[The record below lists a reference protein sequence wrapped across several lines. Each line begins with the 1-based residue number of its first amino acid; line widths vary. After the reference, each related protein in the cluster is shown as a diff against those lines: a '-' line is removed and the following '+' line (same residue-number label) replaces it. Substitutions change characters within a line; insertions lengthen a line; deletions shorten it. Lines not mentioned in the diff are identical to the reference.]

1 MKHISSAI
9 AAGLLVLGS
18 AAVAAAQSAQPS
30 APQARAEHS
39 GKARQRGPGRHGEQA
54 LFRDMKLSDNEKA
67 SLKNIREKYAPQ
79 LKALRPDFKAQGK
92 IAKGDRAALR
102 KRWQEN
108 APKREQAKQLMLA
121 ERSEI
126 RGALTAE
133 NQAKFD
139 ANVQKMQERIAKRG
153 ERAKA
158 HAKAPRSRTPGQN

>member
-1 MKHISSAI
+1 
-9 AAGLLVLGS
+9 
-18 AAVAAAQSAQPS
+18 
-30 APQARAEHS
+30 
-39 GKARQRGPGRHGEQA
+39 
-54 LFRDMKLSDNEKA
+54 
-67 SLKNIREKYAPQ
+67 

-92 IAKGDRAALR
+92 IAKGDTAAMR

-158 HAKAPRSRTPGQN
+158 HGKAPRSRTPGQN